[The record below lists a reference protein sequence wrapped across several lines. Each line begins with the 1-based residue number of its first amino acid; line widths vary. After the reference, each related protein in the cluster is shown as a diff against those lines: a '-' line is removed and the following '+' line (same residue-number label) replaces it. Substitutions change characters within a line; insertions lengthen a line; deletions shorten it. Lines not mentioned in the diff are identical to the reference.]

1 MSKKEPR
8 QMKGKPW
15 SWVPSLYFIEG
26 IPYTVVMVVSVV
38 MYKMLGISNTDIA
51 LYTSLLYL
59 PWVLKPLWSPIVD
72 NLKTKRWWILV
83 MQFVLGILFA
93 CIALTIPTTDFF
105 RISIAFLWLMAF
117 TSATHDIAADGFY
130 MIGLE
135 EGDQAFF
142 NGIRSAFYRVAML
155 MGQGVFVILV
165 SILINASGMDTIE
178 IEVKA
183 VPENTGTQTFILEG
197 TDFKE
202 QAGDM
207 YLVYAPDVLEI
218 PIKQVSPAYAD
229 SVIKAV
235 RAWNLAQ
242 GQPDPDA
249 PQIAKEAGRRQKTR
263 RDVEPRP
270 KKFENWLRMNFGVPE
285 IPIEEYAGNIGI
297 VSFHLSKAP
306 QEDKIVIVTFGQDRG
321 DKSIQLV
328 EGMRFEFTSE
338 NWNKPVLAAI
348 QLDNKLTTSSAAYFD
363 AKSGNVVMAWTV
375 LFFCLGAMFF
385 IFWLAHRFTLP
396 KVEVDRVERSALQAL
411 KDFFATFG
419 SFFTKKHIGLAIAFM
434 LLFRL
439 GESQLVKLSAPF
451 MLDAREAGGLGLT
464 AGQYGLTYGTI
475 GVLFLTIGGILGG
488 IAVAKHGLKKWIWW
502 FAIMINV
509 PNAVYIFLSYA
520 QPSSLGIIIPC
531 VAFETF
537 GYGFGFTAYMMF
549 MIYISKGQ
557 YKTSHYAICTAFMAL
572 GMMLPGM
579 MSGWLQEIIGYE
591 HFFIWVMIATIP
603 GFILIKFMKIDPEFG
618 KKVKAVE

>member
-1 MSKKEPR
+1 MSKSNK
-8 QMKGKPW
+8 KNPW

-72 NLKTKRWWILV
+72 NMKTKRWWILV
-83 MQFVLGILFA
+83 MQFILGILFA
-93 CIALTIPTTDFF
+93 CIALTIPTTYFF

-130 MIGLE
+130 MIGLD
-135 EGDQAFF
+135 EGDQALF

-165 SILINASGMDTIE
+165 SLLINASGMDKVT
-178 IEVKA
+178 VDVNA
-183 VPENTGTQTFILEG
+183 VPDGTAVKTVLLSDI
-197 TDFKE
+197 DPSE
-202 QAGDM
+202 QPGDM
-207 YLVYAPDVLEI
+207 HLVYAPEKLDI
-218 PIKQVSPAYAD
+218 PISKVSPAYVD
-229 SVIKAV
+229 SVKKAV
-235 RAWNLAQ
+235 RAWNIAQ

-249 PQIAKEAGRRQKTR
+249 AEHAKTKNGKEKVQK
-263 RDVEPRP
+263 DRP
-270 KKFENWLRMNFGVPE
+270 KKFENWLKKNFGVEEEE
-285 IPIEEYAGNIGI
+285 ITEYDGNVGL
-297 VSFHLSKAP
+297 VYFHLSKAP
-306 QEDKIVIVTFGQDRG
+306 EVDKNIIVSFGQDKG
-321 DKSIQLV
+321 DKSIKLI

-338 NWNKPVLAAI
+338 NWNKPVMSVI
-348 QLDNKLTTSSAAYFD
+348 QLDNKLDYATEASFD
-363 AKSGNVVMAWTV
+363 AESGKVRMAWTV
-375 LFFCLGAMFF
+375 LFFVLSAMLFLS
-385 IFWLAHRFTLP
+385 WLAHRFTLP
-396 KVEVDRVERSALQAL
+396 KVEKERKEASVGKAI
-411 KDFFATFG
+411 KDFFSTFG
-419 SFFTKKHIGLAIAFM
+419 SFFTKDGIGLAIVFL

-451 MLDAREAGGLGLT
+451 MLDTREAGGLGLT

-475 GVLFLTIGGILGG
+475 GLLFLTLGGILGG
-488 IAVAKHGLKKWIWW
+488 MAVSKHGLKKWIWW
-502 FAIMINV
+502 FAIMINI
-509 PNAVYIFLSYA
+509 PDAVYIFLSYV
-520 QPSSLGIIIPC
+520 QPSSLWVVVPC

-549 MIYISKGQ
+549 MIYISRGE

-579 MSGWLQEIIGYE
+579 ISGWLQEVIGYQ
-591 HFFIWVMIATIP
+591 HFFIWVVIATIP
-603 GFILIKFMKIDPEFG
+603 GFILLKFLKIDPEFG
-618 KKVKAVE
+618 KKVKEVTSH

>member
-1 MSKKEPR
+1 MRSQKKKNSR
-8 QMKGKPW
+8 GNPW

-72 NLKTKRWWILV
+72 NLKTKRWWILI
-83 MQFVLGILFA
+83 MQFILGVLFA
-93 CIALTIPTTDFF
+93 CIALTIPTTNFF

-135 EGDQAFF
+135 EGDQSFF
-142 NGIRSAFYRVAML
+142 NGIRSAFYRVSML

-178 IEVKA
+178 IEVNA
-183 VPENTGTQTFILEG
+183 VPEAQAAKSVLLENI
-197 TDFKE
+197 DMAE
-202 QAGDM
+202 HDGDM
-207 YLVYAPDVLEI
+207 RLIYAPEVLDI
-218 PIKQVSPAYAD
+218 SLNPVSPAYAD
-229 SVIKAV
+229 SVIKSI

-249 PQIAKEAGRRQKTR
+249 PRIAKEKTR
-263 RDVEPRP
+263 VRKEKPLRP
-270 KKFENWLRMNFGVPE
+270 KKFEQWLRMNFGVTEVPVTD
-285 IPIEEYAGNIGI
+285 YAGNIGI

-306 QEDKIVIVTFGQDRG
+306 DKDKTVIVTFGQDRG
-321 DKSIQLV
+321 DKSIKLV
-328 EGMRFEFTSE
+328 EGTRFEFNEE
-338 NWNKPVLAAI
+338 NWNKPVQAGI
-348 QLDNKLTTSSAAYFD
+348 QLDKKLLTPSSAVFD
-363 AKSGNVVMAWTV
+363 AQSGNVVMSWTV
-375 LFFCLGAMFF
+375 LFFFLSAMLF
-385 IFWLAHRFTLP
+385 IFWLAHRITLP
-396 KVEVDRVERSALQAL
+396 KVETDRKEKSAVQAL
-411 KDFFATFG
+411 KDFLATFA
-419 SFFTKKHIGLAIAFM
+419 SFFTKESIGLAITFL

-451 MLDAREAGGLGLT
+451 MLDTREAGGLGLT
-464 AGQYGLTYGTI
+464 AGQYGLTYGTV
-475 GVLFLTIGGILGG
+475 GVIFLTLGGILGG
-488 IAVAKHGLKKWIWW
+488 MAVAKHGLKKWIWW

-509 PNAVYIFLSYA
+509 PNAVYIFLSYV
-520 QPSSLGIIIPC
+520 QPSSLWVIVPC
-531 VAFETF
+531 VSFETF
-537 GYGFGFTAYMMF
+537 GYGFGFTAYMMY
-549 MIYISKGQ
+549 MIYISKGE

-572 GMMLPGM
+572 GMMIPGM

-591 HFFIWVMIATIP
+591 HFFIWVVIATIP
-603 GFILIKFMKIDPEFG
+603 GFILIKFLKIDPEFG
-618 KKVKAVE
+618 KKVKKTE

>member
-1 MSKKEPR
+1 MSKSKKR
-8 QMKGKPW
+8 NPW

-72 NLKTKRWWILV
+72 NLKTKRWWILL

-93 CIALTIPTTDFF
+93 CIALTIPTTNFF
-105 RISIAFLWLMAF
+105 KISIAFLWLMAF

-130 MIGLE
+130 MIGLD
-135 EGDQAFF
+135 EGDQALF

-165 SILINASGMDTIE
+165 SVLINASGMDKATV
-178 IEVKA
+178 EVNA
-183 VPENTGTQTFILEG
+183 VPDDMKVKTVMLD
-197 TDFKE
+197 DFDYSEKP
-202 QAGDM
+202 GDM
-207 YLVYAPDVLEI
+207 HLIYAPKELNI
-218 PIKQVSPAYAD
+218 PIKRIPTAYAD
-229 SVIKAV
+229 SVIAAV
-235 RAWNLAQ
+235 KAWNIAQ
-242 GQPDPDA
+242 GQPDPDK
-249 PQIAKEAGRRQKTR
+249 PQIAKGVKQKQTKEKIR
-263 RDVEPRP
+263 EN
-270 KKFENWLRMNFGVPE
+270 KFETWLKRNFGV
-285 IPIEEYAGNIGI
+285 EEPKVTDYAGNLGVIY
-297 VSFHLSKAP
+297 FHLSKAP
-306 QEDKIVIVTFGQDRG
+306 ETDKNVVVTFGQDKG
-321 DKSIQLV
+321 DKSIKLV
-328 EGMRFEFTSE
+328 EGLRFEFTKE
-338 NWNKPVLAAI
+338 NWNKPVMAVI
-348 QLDNKLTTSSAAYFD
+348 QLDKKLDYTTSAFFD
-363 AKSGNVVMAWTV
+363 AESGKVKMAWSV

-396 KVEVDRVERSALQAL
+396 KVEVARKERSVAEAI
-411 KDFFATFG
+411 KDFLKTFG
-419 SFFTKKHIGLAIAFM
+419 TFFTKDGIGLAIVFL

-451 MLDAREAGGLGLT
+451 MLDTREAGGLGLT

-475 GVLFLTIGGILGG
+475 GLLFLTLGGILGG
-488 IAVAKHGLKKWIWW
+488 MAVSKSGLKKWIWW

-520 QPSSLGIIIPC
+520 QPSSLWIIVPC

-549 MIYISKGQ
+549 MIYISRGE

-572 GMMLPGM
+572 GMMIPGM
-579 MSGWLQEIIGYE
+579 ISGWLQELIGYQ
-591 HFFIWVMIATIP
+591 HFFIWVVIATIP
-603 GFILIKFMKIDPEFG
+603 GFILLKFLKIEPGFG
-618 KKVKAVE
+618 KKVKEVAGN